1 MPAPRQRPAAFV
13 PAAFVLAAALAVSLP
28 AGLAAQ
34 AQELPPLDQSQQ
46 QPPAADLRATVAPV
60 TGAAATLPKGP
71 DVKGVISRRSA
82 DRIEITADD
91 GSKTIVNINDYTRI
105 RSSKGLFGM
114 SRQQLA
120 ANALLNGLPVTVHTL
135 QSGDALM
142 AADIQFKDK
151 DLKIANMIRTGTKQG
166 FEEQSAATAEV
177 RAMTEALR
185 SRFADIDEYNI
196 KTTTNVNF
204 ASGKTALTEQ
214 GKADLCAAAA
224 EAQGIKNAVMLVVG
238 YADSRGSEEL
248 NQRLSDQRA
257 TRVVNHLQQA
267 CGWKPYRMLTPSGMA
282 TANPLADNSTP
293 EGRAQNRRVSVSVM
307 VSKAVDGL

>member
-1 MPAPRQRPAAFV
+1 MRTPLTGQTGLI
-13 PAAFVLAAALAVSLP
+13 LAAALAASLP
-28 AGLAAQ
+28 AGAFAL
-34 AQELPPLDQSQQ
+34 AQELPPVGSSQA
-46 QPPAADLRATVAPV
+46 QPTATGAELHTTVAP
-60 TGAAATLPKGP
+60 GASDVATLPKGP
-71 DVKGVISRRSA
+71 DIKGVISRRSA

-91 GSKTIVNINDYTRI
+91 GTKTIVNVNDLTKI

-114 SRQQLA
+114 NRQQLA

-151 DLKIANMIRTGTKQG
+151 DLKIANIVRIGTKQG

-185 SRFADIDEYNI
+185 SRFADIDEFNI
-196 KTTTNVNF
+196 KSTTNVNF
-204 ASGKTALTEQ
+204 ASGKTLLTAQ
-214 GKADLCAAAA
+214 GKADLCAAATQ
-224 EAQGIKNAVMLVVG
+224 AQGIKNAVLLVVG

-257 TRVVNHLQQA
+257 TRVVNYLQQA

-293 EGRAQNRRVSVSVM
+293 EGRAQNRRVSVNVL

>member
-1 MPAPRQRPAAFV
+1 
-13 PAAFVLAAALAVSLP
+13 
-28 AGLAAQ
+28 
-34 AQELPPLDQSQQ
+34 
-46 QPPAADLRATVAPV
+46 
-60 TGAAATLPKGP
+60 
-71 DVKGVISRRSA
+71 
-82 DRIEITADD
+82 
-91 GSKTIVNINDYTRI
+91 
-105 RSSKGLFGM
+105 M

-120 ANALLNGLPVTVHTL
+120 SNALLNGLPVTVHTL

-185 SRFADIDEYNI
+185 SRFADIDEFNI
-196 KTTTNVNF
+196 KSTTNVNF
-204 ASGKTALTEQ
+204 ASGKTVLTEQ
-214 GKADLCAAAA
+214 GKADLCAIATQ
-224 EAQGIKNAVMLVVG
+224 AQGIKNAVMLVVG

-257 TRVVNHLQQA
+257 TRVVNYLQQA

-293 EGRAQNRRVSVSVM
+293 EGRAQNRRVSVNVM

>member
-1 MPAPRQRPAAFV
+1 MRAPTSAKTGLM
-13 PAAFVLAAALAVSLP
+13 LAAALVASLP
-28 AGLAAQ
+28 AGSLAL
-34 AQELPPLDQSQQ
+34 AQELPPVDQNQAQPTQ
-46 QPPAADLRATVAPV
+46 QPAANSEIHTTVAP
-60 TGAAATLPKGP
+60 TGDTATLPKGP
-71 DVKGVISRRSA
+71 DIKGVISRRSA
-82 DRIEITADD
+82 DRMEITADD
-91 GSKTIVNINDYTRI
+91 GTKTIVNVNDYTKI

-166 FEEQSAATAEV
+166 FEEQTAATAEV
-177 RAMTEALR
+177 RTMTEALR
-185 SRFADIDEYNI
+185 SRFGDIDDYNI
-196 KTTTNVNF
+196 KATTNVNF
-204 ASGKTALTEQ
+204 ASGKTQLTPQ
-214 GKADLCAAAA
+214 GKADLCATATQ
-224 EAQGIKNAVMLVVG
+224 AQSIKNAVLLVVG
-238 YADSRGSEEL
+238 YADSRGNEDL

-257 TRVVNHLQQA
+257 TRVVNYLQQT

-293 EGRAQNRRVSVSVM
+293 EGRAQNRRVAVNVM

>member
-1 MPAPRQRPAAFV
+1 MRAPITGQTGLM
-13 PAAFVLAAALAVSLP
+13 LAAALAASLP
-28 AGLAAQ
+28 AGSFAL
-34 AQELPPLDQSQQ
+34 AQELPPAEQSQTQ
-46 QPPAADLRATVAPV
+46 PAATGAELQTTVAP
-60 TGAAATLPKGP
+60 AAGDLATLPKGP

-91 GSKTIVNINDYTRI
+91 GTKTIVNVNDLTKI

-114 SRQQLA
+114 NRQQLA

-185 SRFADIDEYNI
+185 SRFADIDEFNI
-196 KTTTNVNF
+196 KSTTNVNF
-204 ASGKTALTEQ
+204 ASGKTLLTPQ
-214 GKADLCAAAA
+214 GKADLCATATQ
-224 EAQGIKNAVMLVVG
+224 AQGIKNAVMLVVG
-238 YADSRGSEEL
+238 YADSKGSEDL

-257 TRVVNHLQQA
+257 TRVVNYLQQT

>member
-1 MPAPRQRPAAFV
+1 MRALNPGQTGLFV
-13 PAAFVLAAALAVSLP
+13 AAALAATVP
-28 AGLAAQ
+28 AGSLAL
-34 AQELPPLDQSQQ
+34 AQELPPVDQSQTKAQ
-46 QPPAADLRATVAPV
+46 PAATGEVSTTMAAT
-60 TGAAATLPKGP
+60 TGAATTLPKGP
-71 DVKGVISRRSA
+71 DIKGVISRRSA
-82 DRIEITADD
+82 DRMEITADD
-91 GSKTIVNINDYTRI
+91 GTRTIVNINDYTKI

-120 ANALLNGLPVTVHTL
+120 ANALLNGLPVLVHTL

-142 AADIQFKDK
+142 AAEIQFKDK

-185 SRFADIDEYNI
+185 TRFSDIDEYNI

-204 ASGKTALTEQ
+204 ASGQTALTPQ
-214 GKADLCAAAA
+214 GKADLCATATQ
-224 EAQGIKNAVMLVVG
+224 AQGIKNAVLLVVG
-238 YADSRGSEEL
+238 YADSKGSEEL

-257 TRVVNHLQQA
+257 TRVVNYLQQA

-293 EGRAQNRRVSVSVM
+293 EGRAQNRRVSVNVM
-307 VSKAVDGL
+307 VSKAVDGM

>member
-1 MPAPRQRPAAFV
+1 MSAPSPRPAALVF
-13 PAAFVLAAALAVSLP
+13 AAALAASLP
-28 AGLAAQ
+28 AAALAQ
-34 AQELPPLDQSQQ
+34 NMELPPLEQ
-46 QPPAADLRATVAPV
+46 QPQPTAELHTTVAAV
-60 TGAAATLPKGP
+60 SGDAAVLPKGP
-71 DVKGVISRRSA
+71 DIKGVISRRSA
-82 DRIEITADD
+82 DRMEVTADD
-91 GSKTIVNINDYTRI
+91 GTKTIVNINDYTKI

-120 ANALLNGLPVTVHTL
+120 ANALLNGLPVMIHTL

-142 AADIQFKDK
+142 ASEIQFKDK

-185 SRFADIDEYNI
+185 SRFADIDEFNI
-196 KTTTNVNF
+196 KSTANVNF
-204 ASGKTALTEQ
+204 ASGKTDLTLQ
-214 GKADLCAAAA
+214 GKADLCSVATQ
-224 EAQGIKNAVMLVVG
+224 AQGIKNAVMLVVG

-293 EGRAQNRRVSVSVM
+293 EGRAQNRRVSVNVM

>member
-1 MPAPRQRPAAFV
+1 MRAPITGQTGLIFAVA
-13 PAAFVLAAALAVSLP
+13 LAASLP
-28 AGLAAQ
+28 AGSFAL
-34 AQELPPLDQSQQ
+34 AQELPPVEQSKT
-46 QPPAADLRATVAPV
+46 PPAA
-60 TGAAATLPKGP
+60 TGAEIQTTVPPATGEAASLPKGP
-71 DVKGVISRRSA
+71 DIKGVISRRSA

-91 GSKTIVNINDYTRI
+91 GTKTIVNVNDLTKI

-120 ANALLNGLPVTVHTL
+120 ANALLNGLPVVVHTL

-177 RAMTEALR
+177 RAMTESLR
-185 SRFADIDEYNI
+185 SRFADIDEFNI
-196 KTTTNVNF
+196 KSTTNVNF
-204 ASGKTALTEQ
+204 ASGKTDLTPQ
-214 GKADLCAAAA
+214 GKGDLCAVATQ
-224 EAQGIKNAVMLVVG
+224 AQGIKNAVMLVVG
-238 YADSRGSEEL
+238 YADSKGSEEL

-257 TRVVNHLQQA
+257 TRVVNYLQQA

-293 EGRAQNRRVSVSVM
+293 EGRAQNRRVSVNVM

>member
-1 MPAPRQRPAAFV
+1 MRALNPGKTGLILTAALVASMPAGS
-13 PAAFVLAAALAVSLP
+13 LAL
-28 AGLAAQ
+28 
-34 AQELPPLDQSQQ
+34 AQELPPVEQTQSQQ
-46 QPPAADLRATVAPV
+46 QPAATSEISTTVAP
-60 TGAAATLPKGP
+60 TAGAPAALPKGP
-71 DVKGVISRRSA
+71 DIKGVISRRSA
-82 DRIEITADD
+82 DRLEVTADD
-91 GSKTIVNINDYTRI
+91 GTKTIINVNDYTKI

-120 ANALLNGLPVTVHTL
+120 ANSLLNGLPVTVHTL

-142 AADIQFKDK
+142 ASDIQFKDK

-185 SRFADIDEYNI
+185 SRFADIDEFNI
-196 KTTTNVNF
+196 KSTTNVNF
-204 ASGKTALTEQ
+204 ASGKTQLTEQ
-214 GKADLCAAAA
+214 GKADLCATATQ
-224 EAQGIKNAVMLVVG
+224 AQGIKNAVMLVVG

-257 TRVVNHLQQA
+257 TRVVNYLQQA

-293 EGRAQNRRVSVSVM
+293 EGRAQNRRVAVNVL

>member
-1 MPAPRQRPAAFV
+1 MRAPTSGQTG
-13 PAAFVLAAALAVSLP
+13 LIIAAALAASLP
-28 AGLAAQ
+28 AGSLAL
-34 AQELPPLDQSQQ
+34 AQELPPVDQSQAQPAQ
-46 QPPAADLRATVAPV
+46 QPAASSEIRTTVAP
-60 TGAAATLPKGP
+60 TGDVATLPKGP
-71 DVKGVISRRSA
+71 DIKGVISRRSA
-82 DRIEITADD
+82 DRMEITADD
-91 GSKTIVNINDYTRI
+91 GTKTIVNVNDYTKI

-120 ANALLNGLPVTVHTL
+120 SNALLNGLPVTVHTL

-142 AADIQFKDK
+142 ASDIQFKDK

-166 FEEQSAATAEV
+166 FEEQTAATAEV
-177 RAMTEALR
+177 RQMTEALR
-185 SRFADIDEYNI
+185 TRFGDIDDYNI

-204 ASGKTALTEQ
+204 ASGKTQLTEQ
-214 GKADLCAAAA
+214 GKADLCAVATQ
-224 EAQGIKNAVMLVVG
+224 AQSIKNAMLLVVG
-238 YADSRGSEEL
+238 YADSRGNEDL

-257 TRVVNHLQQA
+257 TRVVNYLQQA

-293 EGRAQNRRVSVSVM
+293 EGRAQNRRVAVNVL

>member
-1 MPAPRQRPAAFV
+1 MRAPITGQTGLI
-13 PAAFVLAAALAVSLP
+13 LAVALAVSLP
-28 AGLAAQ
+28 AGASAL
-34 AQELPPLDQSQQ
+34 AQELPPADQA
-46 QPPAADLRATVAPV
+46 QPQPQPTATGAELRTTVAP
-60 TGAAATLPKGP
+60 TGDLATLPKGP
-71 DVKGVISRRSA
+71 DIKGVISRRSA

-91 GSKTIVNINDYTRI
+91 GSKTIVNVNDLTRI

-120 ANALLNGLPVTVHTL
+120 ANALLNGLPVLVHTL

-185 SRFADIDEYNI
+185 SRFADIDEFNI
-196 KTTTNVNF
+196 KSTTNVSF

-214 GKADLCAAAA
+214 GKADLCNVATQ
-224 EAQGIKNAVMLVVG
+224 AQGVRNAVMLVVG
-238 YADSRGSEEL
+238 YADSKGSEEL

-257 TRVVNHLQQA
+257 TRVVNYLQQA

-293 EGRAQNRRVSVSVM
+293 EGRAQNRRVSVNVM

>member
-1 MPAPRQRPAAFV
+1 MRAPLTGQTGLF
-13 PAAFVLAAALAVSLP
+13 LAAALAASLP
-28 AGLAAQ
+28 AGSFAL
-34 AQELPPLDQSQQ
+34 AQELPPVEQSKT
-46 QPPAADLRATVAPV
+46 PPAATGAEIQTTVAPA
-60 TGAAATLPKGP
+60 TGEAASLPKGP
-71 DVKGVISRRSA
+71 DIKGVISRRSA

-91 GSKTIVNINDYTRI
+91 GTKTIVNVNDLTKI

-120 ANALLNGLPVTVHTL
+120 ANALLNGLPVVVHTL

-177 RAMTEALR
+177 RAMTESLR
-185 SRFADIDEYNI
+185 SRFADIDEFNI
-196 KTTTNVNF
+196 KSTTNVNF
-204 ASGKTALTEQ
+204 ASGKTDLTPQ
-214 GKADLCAAAA
+214 GKGDLCAVATQ
-224 EAQGIKNAVMLVVG
+224 AQGIKNAVMLVVG
-238 YADSRGSEEL
+238 YADSKGSEEL

-257 TRVVNHLQQA
+257 TRVVNYLQQA

-293 EGRAQNRRVSVSVM
+293 EGRAQNRRVSVNVM

>member
-1 MPAPRQRPAAFV
+1 MRALNPGQTGL
-13 PAAFVLAAALAVSLP
+13 VLAAALAAAVP
-28 AGLAAQ
+28 AL
-34 AQELPPLDQSQQ
+34 AQELPPVDQNHSQ
-46 QPPAADLRATVAPV
+46 PAATGEVSTTMAAT
-60 TGAAATLPKGP
+60 TGAPANLPKGP
-71 DVKGVISRRSA
+71 DIKGVISRRSA
-82 DRIEITADD
+82 DRMEITADD
-91 GSKTIVNINDYTRI
+91 GTKTIVNVNDLTKI

-120 ANALLNGLPVTVHTL
+120 SNALLNGLPVTVHTL

-142 AADIQFKDK
+142 ASDIQFKDK

-177 RAMTEALR
+177 RQMAEALR
-185 SRFADIDEYNI
+185 TRFGDIDDYNI

-204 ASGKTALTEQ
+204 ASGKTQLTEQ
-214 GKADLCAAAA
+214 GKSDLCAVATQ
-224 EAQGIKNAVMLVVG
+224 AQGIKNAMLLVVG
-238 YADSRGSEEL
+238 YADNRGNEDL

-257 TRVVNHLQQA
+257 TRVVNYLQQA

-293 EGRAQNRRVSVSVM
+293 EGRAQNRRVAVNVL

>member
-1 MPAPRQRPAAFV
+1 MRA
-13 PAAFVLAAALAVSLP
+13 LTTGKTGLALAVAFAAQLP
-28 AGLAAQ
+28 AGSFAL
-34 AQELPPLDQSQQ
+34 AQELPPVDQSQQ
-46 QPPAADLRATVAPV
+46 NQTQPPVATGAELRTTVAP
-60 TGAAATLPKGP
+60 TSDAAALPKGP
-71 DVKGVISRRSA
+71 DIKGVISRRSA
-82 DRIEITADD
+82 DRMEITADD
-91 GSKTIVNINDYTRI
+91 GTKTIVNVNDYTKI

-177 RAMTEALR
+177 RQMTEALR
-185 SRFADIDEYNI
+185 TRFGDIDDYNI
-196 KTTTNVNF
+196 KSTTNVNF
-204 ASGKTALTEQ
+204 ASGKTLLTPQ
-214 GKADLCAAAA
+214 GKADLCATATQ
-224 EAQGIKNAVMLVVG
+224 AQGIKNAVLLVVG
-238 YADSRGSEEL
+238 YADSKGNEDL

-257 TRVVNHLQQA
+257 TRVVNYLQQA
-267 CGWKPYRMLTPSGMA
+267 CGWKPYKMLTPSGMA

-293 EGRAQNRRVSVSVM
+293 EGRAQNRRVAVNVM
-307 VSKAVDGL
+307 VSKAVDGM

>member
-1 MPAPRQRPAAFV
+1 MRAPITGQTGLI
-13 PAAFVLAAALAVSLP
+13 LAVALAVSLP
-28 AGLAAQ
+28 AGAFAL
-34 AQELPPLDQSQQ
+34 AQELPPADQG
-46 QPPAADLRATVAPV
+46 QPQPTATGAELRTTVAP
-60 TGAAATLPKGP
+60 TGDIATLPKGP
-71 DVKGVISRRSA
+71 DIKGVISRRSA

-91 GSKTIVNINDYTRI
+91 GSKTIVNVNDLTRI

-120 ANALLNGLPVTVHTL
+120 ANALLNGLPVLVHTL
-135 QSGDALM
+135 QSGDALL

-185 SRFADIDEYNI
+185 SRFADIDEFNI
-196 KTTTNVNF
+196 KSTTNVSF

-214 GKADLCAAAA
+214 GKADLCNVATQ
-224 EAQGIKNAVMLVVG
+224 AQGVRNAVMLVVG
-238 YADSRGSEEL
+238 YADSKGSEEL

-257 TRVVNHLQQA
+257 TRVVNYLQQA

-293 EGRAQNRRVSVSVM
+293 EGRAQNRRVSVNVM